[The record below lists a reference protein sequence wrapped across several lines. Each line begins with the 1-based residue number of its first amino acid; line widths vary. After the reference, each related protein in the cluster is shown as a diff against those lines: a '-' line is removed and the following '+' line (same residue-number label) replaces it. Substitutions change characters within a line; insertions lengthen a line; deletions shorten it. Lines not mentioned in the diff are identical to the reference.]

1 MLESP
6 IVKEQYVIG
15 SDTVFDFGV
24 RIFDSADVSCYVY
37 DPDTKTETQ
46 LYKGTDFSVGL
57 KPGTTD
63 YSNGARITLLTPQ
76 PATGKLT
83 IIRSVVPLQ
92 AVSLPNFGKIPSESL
107 EMQLDRTEAAVQQ
120 LTEVVQLAY
129 KIPFGQSGTVSPE
142 DSIRGIVEEMGGG
155 GSGGG
160 SMSYADSAGH
170 ATKAAGLDNGVV
182 VASATNADSAGH
194 ATKAA
199 GLDNGVVVASATNA
213 DSAGHAD
220 ALNDPERSGIIN
232 EAVQSAGATA
242 YDGPFALNTYGSGS
256 AMTAGIKSGYVYAGG
271 SQYLISAFDNDSVLF
286 GEGSTLYL
294 TLLSSGGAITSGLV
308 TSPSGATSD
317 TVVVRI
323 ASRGLDSEKTEQ
335 IQFGD
340 IVTVPWGLGGGA
352 ANVGIVSKTW
362 NTSHTAEADGLI
374 MANAVMTP
382 GTAVGGA
389 GSYAAVTVGTT
400 TYKFAETPQSGI
412 NTGSYGCS
420 IQVPVTSGQIWSATS
435 LNNTSDCKLY
445 FLKFTSNGN

>member
-1 MLESP
+1 MLEDP
-6 IVKEQYVIG
+6 IVKDQFLIG
-15 SDTVFDFGV
+15 SDTVFDFGH
-24 RIFDSADVSCYVY
+24 RIFSPSDISCYVY
-37 DPDTKTETQ
+37 NPDTKTETE
-46 LYKGTDFSVGL
+46 LTSGTDFSVGM

-63 YSNGARITLLTPQ
+63 YSSGARITMLTTQ
-76 PATGKLT
+76 PAAGKLT
-83 IIRSVVPLQ
+83 VVRTVLPKQ
-92 AVSLPNFGKIPSESL
+92 DVSLPNFGKIPSESL
-107 EMQLDRTEAAVQQ
+107 EAQLDRTIAVVQQ
-120 LTEVVQLAY
+120 LHDTVQLTY
-129 KIPFGQSGTVSPE
+129 KIPYGQSGTVSPE
-142 DSIRGIVEEMGGG
+142 QSIKNMISSGGGGSSG

-160 SMSYADSAGH
+160 GGGSSYEFSNEFNVTSGGSVSVNKIDKSKIDGLSSSLEEKQDKLVSGGSYNIKVHSA
-170 ATKAAGLDNGVV
+170 AVAGGFV
-182 VASATNADSAGH
+182 
-194 ATKAA
+194 
-199 GLDNGVVVASATNA
+199 
-213 DSAGHAD
+213 
-220 ALNDPERSGIIN
+220 
-232 EAVQSAGATA
+232 

-445 FLKFTSNGN
+445 FLKFTSSGN

>member
-160 SMSYADSAGH
+160 SMSY
-170 ATKAAGLDNGVV
+170 
-182 VASATNADSAGH
+182 ADSAGH